1 VLDEATSLLDPR
13 AARGLEQSLDRV
25 LEGRTVIA
33 IAHRLHTARDADRI
47 IVMRDGRI
55 VEAGPH
61 DELVALGG
69 EYAALWSSWQ
79 AESSDG

>member
-1 VLDEATSLLDPR
+1 
-13 AARGLEQSLDRV
+13 V

-69 EYAALWSSWQ
+69 EYAALWASWQ
-79 AESSDG
+79 AESAETADDADD